1 MAEKSPFLLT
11 RGVDVWSEKAANVSL
26 YGFLSRYDFQSL
38 SVLPLSLTQI
48 LEILAFSKCAGHLH
62 KDLLIVKFV
71 QVTFSCVN
79 IGNNF
84 ILAFSDLDF

>member
-1 MAEKSPFLLT
+1 MSPFLLT
-11 RGVDVWSEKAANVSL
+11 RGVDVCQKRQQNVSL
-26 YGFLSRYDFQSL
+26 HGFLSRYDFQSL

-48 LEILAFSKCAGHLH
+48 LEILVFSKCAGHLH
-62 KDLLIVKFV
+62 KGLLIVKFV

-84 ILAFSDLDF
+84 ILAFSDLNF